1 MYQMRSAMNIAK
13 YEMNPPQLQAIEM
26 KAVQPNIS
34 YPEMAKEIGVHLQT
48 IKSWFA
54 RADFNEAIYD
64 RFMEVS
70 GHRLPVVL
78 DAMLREAE
86 QGNVQAGQLILKHF
100 GKLQDNVTIKIES
113 PFEKFLKI
121 GEVTEAEY
129 EESPMDVLERVAITE
144 VLPER
149 NISNDN
155 PKRKVRTD
163 KKDLEDAKRVAYKRL
178 KERER
183 VKRARGLRLRA
194 KAVGLALLPSCRQS
208 NHKRKLWLK
217 KLERLEKNLNKND

>member
-1 MYQMRSAMNIAK
+1 MNIAK
-13 YEMNPPQLQAIEM
+13 YELNPPQLQAIVI
-26 KAVQPNIS
+26 KAVQPNVS
-34 YPEMAKEIGVHLQT
+34 YPELAAEVGVHVQT
-48 IKSWFA
+48 IKKWFA

-100 GKLQDNVTIKIES
+100 GKLQDNVVIKIES

-129 EESPMDVLERVAITE
+129 EENPMDVIERVAITE

-183 VKRARGLRLRA
+183 IKRARGLRLRA
-194 KAVGLALLPSCRQS
+194 NAVGLALLPSCRQS

>member
-1 MYQMRSAMNIAK
+1 MNIAR
-13 YEMNPPQLQAIEM
+13 YELNQAQLQAVEM
-26 KAVQPNIS
+26 KAVQPEIRYS
-34 YPEMAKEIGVHLQT
+34 EIAKKLNVHIQT
-48 IKSWFA
+48 VKQWFSKA
-54 RADFNEAIYD
+54 EFNEAIYD

-121 GEVTEAEY
+121 GSVSDAVY
-129 EESPMDVLERVAITE
+129 EDDPMKVLEEVAITE

-155 PKRKVRTD
+155 PKRKKRQD
-163 KKDLEDAKRVAYKRL
+163 KKNLEEAKRVAYKRL

-183 VKRARGLRLRA
+183 VKRARELRLRA
-194 KAVGLALLPSCRQS
+194 KAVGLELLPSGRQS
-208 NHKRKLWLK
+208 NHARNKWLK
-217 KLERLEKNLNKND
+217 KLKDLESKNNIG